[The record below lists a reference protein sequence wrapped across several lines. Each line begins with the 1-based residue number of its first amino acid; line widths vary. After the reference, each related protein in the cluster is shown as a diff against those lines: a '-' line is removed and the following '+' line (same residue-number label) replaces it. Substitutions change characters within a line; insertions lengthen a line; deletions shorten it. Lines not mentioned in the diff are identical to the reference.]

1 MEGFE
6 NLVYEILD
14 TSYLPHQ
21 SSNRSHHAK
30 QLAYLA
36 SLAEAINVLQR
47 QRTTE
52 EVMREETRHQR
63 EAVSKCLQCLL
74 FIWATLQESDE
85 RSIGNQSKQENSA
98 SFALNT
104 FLHASR
110 HIWAKSEDEVMSL
123 ILEDFAK
130 RRENMEKAVFVTT
143 VIACIQGIS
152 LRALYGAEQCLS
164 SYWN

>member
-1 MEGFE
+1 MEEFE
-6 NLVYEILD
+6 NLVYKILD

-21 SSNRSHHAK
+21 SPNQSHHAK
-30 QLAYLA
+30 QLTHLA
-36 SLAEAINVLQR
+36 SLAEAIKVLQHR
-47 QRTTE
+47 RTTE
-52 EVMREETRHQR
+52 DVMRGETRHQR

-85 RSIGNQSKQENSA
+85 RSIGNQSKQENSP

-110 HIWAKSEDEVMSL
+110 HMWAKSEDEVMSI
-123 ILEDFAK
+123 ILDDFAK
-130 RRENMEKAVFVTT
+130 RRENMEKTVFVTT
-143 VIACIQGIS
+143 VIACIKGIS